1 MEYIV
6 QKSGTVESVN
16 IDVGDIVFGRVVI
29 FPFYINQALLVVV
42 LSAKIHTVSAVNRNT
57 TPFGDVAD
65 NFIAWNWVTALSNP
79 NQEARSALDNHA
91 TFVTDL
97 QGIFFIFNLD
107 LATFDQL
114 FCFCACLGPLFFSA
128 FILRQAVKDGNS
140 PNLSKTNRRKQGF
153 FCLIA

>member
-6 QKSGTVESVN
+6 KKSGTVESIN
-16 IDVGDIVFGRVVI
+16 IDMGDVVFSRVVI

-42 LSAKIHTVSAVNRNT
+42 LSAKIHAVSAVNRDT
-57 TPFGDVAD
+57 TSFGDVAD

-79 NQEARSALDNHA
+79 NQESRSSLDNHA
-91 TFVTDL
+91 TFMTDL
-97 QGIFFIFNLD
+97 QGVFFIFNLD

-128 FILRQAVKDGNS
+128 LILRQAVKDGNS